1 LPELLSGQ
9 EIHTLLNSFRDLK
22 CSPKRAYAMVRCLT
36 DLGLRASEV
45 VQLQLDGM
53 DWEKGTI
60 HLPMG
65 KLRRGSI
72 LPLPEKTGQAIVDY
86 LRTERPRTG
95 NRAVFVRHVAPYD
108 VPIGTGVVRRTVR
121 EAYRRCGLAHSRV
134 HILRHYLPFPTM
146 SCNAAATAFFLV
158 KS

>member
-1 LPELLSGQ
+1 
-9 EIHTLLNSFRDLK
+9 
-22 CSPKRAYAMVRCLT
+22 MVRCLT

-86 LRTERPRTG
+86 LRTERPTNQQPCCLCSACSSLRCTDRPRRSSARGSGSLPALRLGTFARTHSSTQHG
-95 NRAVFVRHVAPYD
+95 VDVA
-108 VPIGTGVVRRTVR
+108 
-121 EAYRRCGLAHSRV
+121 
-134 HILRHYLPFPTM
+134 
-146 SCNAAATAFFLV
+146 
-158 KS
+158 